1 MTTDRILNGRY
12 EVRELI
18 GRGNDDDDGKR
29 AGGDKSSDTND
40 GGGNTMGVLTADELD
55 SAKAA
60 TVKITAETETT
71 DGRPVAYGGS
81 GSIIRKDGLILT
93 NAHVAQPEADGL
105 SDRYGDIGL
114 ENPEYVLIHLTD
126 GMTDMNAPATYRAKV
141 VEADGALDVAVI
153 QIYADEDGDELDD
166 DPDLPTVPIGSSGE
180 LRAGDDVTVLGF
192 PGVARSE
199 DSITVTTGVISTVVN
214 DPDLGPKSELDTDAR
229 IAPGNSGGMA
239 INNDAELIGI
249 RRIVVVGRRL
259 SEGYAEVRDR
269 HTDERHD
276 VLLADVPRVVAD
288 QHG

>member
-1 MTTDRILNGRY
+1 M
-12 EVRELI
+12 
-18 GRGNDDDDGKR
+18 
-29 AGGDKSSDTND
+29 
-40 GGGNTMGVLTADELD
+40 
-55 SAKAA
+55 
-60 TVKITAETETT
+60 
-71 DGRPVAYGGS
+71 
-81 GSIIRKDGLILT
+81 
-93 NAHVAQPEADGL
+93 
-105 SDRYGDIGL
+105 
-114 ENPEYVLIHLTD
+114 LIHLTD

-249 RRIVVVGRRL
+249 PTAVQLDRDTRIASGRIRSVDVVKDL
-259 SEGYAEVRDR
+259 IEKAEDA
-269 HTDERHD
+269 TD
-276 VLLADVPRVVAD
+276 
-288 QHG
+288 